1 MDPKTGR
8 CAVLFPHGVLF
19 RNEEEEMRRKLVEID
34 LIECVLG
41 LGPGL
46 FYNSP
51 MEACVVFCRSRKAKD
66 RKRKILFIDAVEEIA
81 RERAQSFLKP
91 EHQKRIA
98 DAYAEFGAVTG
109 LAEVVSL
116 DEVLANDGKL
126 SLPLYVKR
134 TPSGKTAKG
143 EANLASAWACFES
156 SGQDFWRQVDVLA
169 EGLDVLISS
178 DSAGEANVD

>member
-19 RNEEEEMRRKLVEID
+19 RNEEEEMRKNLVESD

-98 DAYAEFGAVTG
+98 DAYSAFGAVPG

-134 TPSGKTAKG
+134 ARSAETADR
-143 EANLASAWACFES
+143 EASLASAWAAFES
-156 SGQDFWRQVDVLA
+156 SGHEFWSQMDELVDS
-169 EGLDVLISS
+169 LDSVSVEEQA
-178 DSAGEANVD
+178 DA

>member
-19 RNEEEEMRRKLVEID
+19 RNEEEEMRRKLVDSD

-51 MEACVVFCRSRKAKD
+51 MEACVVFCRSRRAKD

-98 DAYAEFGAVTG
+98 DVYAAFVAVPG
-109 LAEVVSL
+109 IAEVVSL

-134 TPSGKTAKG
+134 ARSAQAESGEASLKTAW
-143 EANLASAWACFES
+143 ASFES
-156 SGQDFWRQVDVLA
+156 SGQEFWSQMDR
-169 EGLDVLISS
+169 LIESLES
-178 DSAGEANVD
+178 VNVEEQADA

>member
-19 RNEEEEMRRKLVEID
+19 RNEEEEMRRKLVESD

-98 DAYAEFGAVTG
+98 DAYAAFGAVPG

-134 TPSGKTAKG
+134 ARSAKAANG
-143 EANLASAWACFES
+143 EAILTTAWAPFES
-156 SGQDFWRQVDVLA
+156 SGQEFWTQMNELVESLDNVLA
-169 EGLDVLISS
+169 KEVPHD
-178 DSAGEANVD
+178 